1 MVNDELLTCGG
12 VSGARRAVHT
22 FARFVVAPDSSRA
35 DLFENDA
42 ARLAE
47 AMH

>member
-12 VSGARRAVHT
+12 VSGSRRAVHT
-22 FARFVVAPDSSRA
+22 FARFVVAPDSCRT

-42 ARLAE
+42 VRLAD